1 MRKLET
7 RNQKLGIRRNLVT
20 DKQSLFPISYFLISN
35 IWVQPVYILCS
46 TICQSAR
53 LYLVQL
59 QRTAHQVYKFLGFT
73 PIFHPVYRGFSSAS
87 RHPLPDIDSYFS
99 PLSTALIMTITQVKK
114 NNSLIRYGG

>member
-1 MRKLET
+1 MRRLET
-7 RNQKLGIRRNLVT
+7 RNQKLGIRRSLVT
-20 DKQSLFPISYFLISN
+20 DKQSLFPISYFLVSN

-73 PIFHPVYRGFSSAS
+73 PLFHGVSRRLSPAAS
-87 RHPLPDIDSYFS
+87 HYLSDTSCYFS

-114 NNSLIRYGG
+114 NNSLISYGG